1 MSDWCVFK
9 FSVYGRD
16 VEGGVGNSKRND
28 CEKNTLFNYTCDTNI
43 RTATLPAKLAT
54 ATKFMHILFSDRIH
68 KLTSFSGVCCLVRF
82 KVNDRTG
89 GGVFLYE
96 SIGCMQSE

>member
-1 MSDWCVFK
+1 MWVTGV

-43 RTATLPAKLAT
+43 RA
-54 ATKFMHILFSDRIH
+54 H
-68 KLTSFSGVCCLVRF
+68 KHQHYQQ
-82 KVNDRTG
+82 N
-89 GGVFLYE
+89 
-96 SIGCMQSE
+96 